1 MQDKTALKAERKYGS
16 SDNKYVDLFFF
27 FTWAKTNRVN
37 GVWTS
42 QVLVLLVSNSK
53 CKSQKC
59 IYYLQSQ
66 RPGWGG
72 DSLHT
77 RQERKHLER
86 LATAQ
91 KCIYYLQSQ
100 RPGWGGDSLHTRQE
114 RKHLERLAT
123 AQKCHRNQWQRHFIH
138 SWLVFEKEDLTQS
151 CSWVSETCVAV
162 VWLLLQITFLC
173 WEIFLISCSNL
184 FWCSTGFRFGSFS
197 FLTKSKTLM

>member
-1 MQDKTALKAERKYGS
+1 M
-16 SDNKYVDLFFF
+16 
-27 FTWAKTNRVN
+27 
-37 GVWTS
+37 
-42 QVLVLLVSNSK
+42 LLVSNSK

-72 DSLHT
+72 DYLHT

-91 KCIYYLQSQ
+91 KYIYYLQSQRPGWGGDSLQTRQERKHLERLVTAQKYIYYLQSQ

-151 CSWVSETCVAV
+151 CSWVSETCAVV
-162 VWLLLQITFLC
+162 VWLLLQITF
-173 WEIFLISCSNL
+173 
-184 FWCSTGFRFGSFS
+184 
-197 FLTKSKTLM
+197 